1 MRIIISDM
9 TNQASTTRPATQT
22 EILASDIDAATRYA
36 TSFSSYAQLKAAI
49 VRDEYTPTILTDARM
64 TPEMTAAKR
73 HLINRLSSD
82 GLPCWR
88 GSKG

>member
-9 TNQASTTRPATQT
+9 TNQASAATQT

-64 TPEMTAAKR
+64 TPEMTAARR
-73 HLINRLSSD
+73 HLVNRLSSD

-88 GSKG
+88 GSRG

>member
-1 MRIIISDM
+1 MNA
-9 TNQASTTRPATQT
+9 TTTPTQAQL
-22 EILASDIDAATRYA
+22 LASDIDAATRCA

-49 VRDEYTPTILTDARM
+49 VRDEYTPTLLVDSRE
-64 TPEMTAAKR
+64 TPERNAALR

-82 GLPCWR
+82 GLPCWK

>member
-1 MRIIISDM
+1 M
-9 TNQASTTRPATQT
+9 TIMGVMNSTTTPTQADL
-22 EILASDIDAATRYA
+22 LASDIDAATRYA

-49 VRDEYTPTILTDARM
+49 VRDDYTPTILVDAAF
-64 TPEMTAAKR
+64 TPEMKAARR

-82 GLPCWR
+82 GLPCWK